1 MRYSYKL
8 RSAIYIL
15 VGVSV
20 AAISMW
26 LTALPASAE
35 DTKPEAASSAAPPA
49 VAQPSVAPV
58 PKAKPAQTTYKPYFV
73 EFRARS
79 AATYGH
85 MYVLYGQ
92 VNGRGEIVKSDI
104 AGLHPA
110 GDRNDCENCSVV
122 FWTLGHLIFVPSETG
137 ASDGDLEE
145 KYVSA
150 RYRVMVDAATFK
162 KVSAHISKLKA
173 DPPLWHA
180 LWRNCV
186 SFGNGI
192 AETMDLKTPSM
203 IWLEPKDYVE
213 HLRWLNGGKEQGPLK
228 FAAPSAVKTSV
239 SAPPDSVRSGTVS
252 VPRRPEKQP
261 VANNLPAAQAVGV
274 ASGTPR

>member
-1 MRYSYKL
+1 MRYSSKL
-8 RSAIYIL
+8 RSISIL

-20 AAISMW
+20 AAISFGLM
-26 LTALPASAE
+26 ASPASAE
-35 DTKPEAASSAAPPA
+35 DAKTETAI
-49 VAQPSVAPV
+49 SVAPSAATA
-58 PKAKPAQTTYKPYFV
+58 PANAPRPAATAKTTHSSAKPYFV

-110 GDRNDCENCSVV
+110 GDSNNCENCSVV
-122 FWTLGHLIFVPSETG
+122 SWSLGHIFFVPSETG

-162 KVSAHISKLKA
+162 KVAAHIGKLKA
-173 DPPLWHA
+173 DPPLWNA

-192 AETMDLKTPSM
+192 AESMDLKTPSF

-213 HLRWLNGGKEQGPLK
+213 QLRELNGGKPQGPLK
-228 FAAPSAVKTSV
+228 FAAPNSVKTSV
-239 SAPPDSVRSGTVS
+239 SIPPDSVTSGNSS
-252 VPRRPEKQP
+252 VPRKPKKQP
-261 VANNLPAAQAVGV
+261 VANLPASQAVG
-274 ASGTPR
+274 TR

>member
-1 MRYSYKL
+1 MQYPCKL
-8 RSAIYIL
+8 RRIICML

-20 AAISMW
+20 AAVSLW
-26 LTALPASAE
+26 LTARSARAE
-35 DTKPEAASSAAPPA
+35 DAKPETTISAVSPG
-49 VAQPSVAPV
+49 S
-58 PKAKPAQTTYKPYFV
+58 KAKPAQSSYKPYFV

-79 AATYGH
+79 AASYGH

-110 GDRNDCENCSVV
+110 GDSNNCENCSVMS
-122 FWTLGHLIFVPSETG
+122 WTLGHFLFVPSETG

-162 KVSAHISKLKA
+162 KVSAYISKLKA
-173 DPPLWHA
+173 ENPMWNA

-186 SFGNGI
+186 SFGNDI
-192 AETMDLKTPSM
+192 AENLGLKTPSS
-203 IWLEPKDYVE
+203 IWLEPKNYVE
-213 HLRWLNGGKEQGPLK
+213 NLRELNGGKKQGPLK
-228 FAAPSAVKTSV
+228 FAAPSSVKTSV
-239 SAPPDSVRSGTVS
+239 SVAPPDSVTSGTVS
-252 VPRRPEKQP
+252 VAQRPEKKP
-261 VANNLPAAQAVGV
+261 VANLPSSRAVG
-274 ASGTPR
+274 TR

>member
-1 MRYSYKL
+1 MRYSYRL
-8 RSAIYIL
+8 RRIICIL

-20 AAISMW
+20 SLW
-26 LTALPASAE
+26 LTAWPASAE
-35 DTKPEAASSAAPPA
+35 DAKPKTAISAAPPA
-49 VAQPSVAPV
+49 ATEPSNAMQPG
-58 PKAKPAQTTYKPYFV
+58 PKAKPAQSSYKPYFV

-79 AATYGH
+79 AASYGH
-85 MYVLYGQ
+85 MYVIYGQ
-92 VNGRGEIVKSDI
+92 VNRGGEIVKSDI

-110 GDRNDCENCSVV
+110 GDSNDCENCSVV
-122 FWTLGHLIFVPSETG
+122 SWTLGHIFFVPSETG

-162 KVSAHISKLKA
+162 KVAAHIGKLKA
-173 DPPLWHA
+173 DPPLWNA

-192 AETMDLKTPSM
+192 AESMDLKTPSF

-213 HLRWLNGGKEQGPLK
+213 QLRELNGGKPQGPLK
-228 FAAPSAVKTSV
+228 FAAPNSVKTSV
-239 SAPPDSVRSGTVS
+239 SIPPDSVTSRNSS
-252 VPRRPEKQP
+252 VPRKPKKQP
-261 VANNLPAAQAVGV
+261 VANLPASQAVG
-274 ASGTPR
+274 TR

>member
-1 MRYSYKL
+1 MRYSSKL
-8 RSAIYIL
+8 RSISISIL

-20 AAISMW
+20 AAISFGLM
-26 LTALPASAE
+26 ASPASAE
-35 DTKPEAASSAAPPA
+35 DAKTETAISAAPSAATAPA
-49 VAQPSVAPV
+49 NAPR
-58 PKAKPAQTTYKPYFV
+58 PAATAKTTHSSAKPYFV

-110 GDRNDCENCSVV
+110 GDSNNCENCSVV
-122 FWTLGHLIFVPSETG
+122 SWSLGHIFFVPSETG

-162 KVSAHISKLKA
+162 KVAAHIGKLKA
-173 DPPLWHA
+173 DPPLWNA

-192 AETMDLKTPSM
+192 AESMDLKTPSF

-213 HLRWLNGGKEQGPLK
+213 QLRELNGGKPQGPLK
-228 FAAPSAVKTSV
+228 FAAPNSVKTSV
-239 SAPPDSVRSGTVS
+239 SIPPDSVTSGNSS
-252 VPRRPEKQP
+252 VPRKPKKQP
-261 VANNLPAAQAVGV
+261 VANLPASQAVG
-274 ASGTPR
+274 TR